1 MKAKFLVPLALF
13 VVLVLFLAVGLRLD
27 PREVPSPLVNKPA
40 PAFKLAQLEQPELQF
55 SPEDLKG
62 KVWVFN
68 VWASWCVAC
77 RQEHPVLMDFARAQ
91 IAPLIGLD
99 YKDQRKDA
107 LGVLKRSGNPYDL
120 TAFDADGRVGIDY
133 GVYGVPESY
142 VIDKAGVIRYKHIG
156 PITSEA
162 LQKTI
167 IPLINELK
175 KIVKI
180 LYVWI
185 LVFLTSGGVWAKEAM
200 PLADDPAVEQRL
212 IVISEE
218 LRCLV
223 CQNESLAGSR
233 SDLAMDL
240 RRELRGLI
248 KQGKTDEQIKEFMV
262 SRYGDFVLYRPPVK
276 PSTWLLWAGPFGL
289 MVVGIASLFVYL
301 RRRNTD
307 IGTGGLTDDERKR
320 ADALLQEGEK

>member
-1 MKAKFLVPLALF
+1 M
-13 VVLVLFLAVGLRLD
+13 
-27 PREVPSPLVNKPA
+27 
-40 PAFKLAQLEQPELQF
+40 
-55 SPEDLKG
+55 
-62 KVWVFN
+62 
-68 VWASWCVAC
+68 
-77 RQEHPVLMDFARAQ
+77 
-91 IAPLIGLD
+91 
-99 YKDQRKDA
+99 
-107 LGVLKRSGNPYDL
+107 
-120 TAFDADGRVGIDY
+120 
-133 GVYGVPESY
+133 
-142 VIDKAGVIRYKHIG
+142 
-156 PITSEA
+156 
-162 LQKTI
+162 
-167 IPLINELK
+167 
-175 KIVKI
+175 
-180 LYVWI
+180 
-185 LVFLTSGGVWAKEAM
+185 
-200 PLADDPAVEQRL
+200 ADDPAVEQRL